1 MVDDTNARPRKSE
14 KVTFACIP
22 GEQRTVRAASAAA
35 ARHDNGEHALR
46 LYFGEEFLIDVSC
59 QHFGRALLAE
69 EPVLAI
75 ANLSQEKALEK
86 ELATLG
92 LDLARAIQRGRYV
105 WLDVRETI
113 DRLASGAAPDES
125 FFHLHIGE
133 GLRAMS
139 GHACGQSAR
148 FGEIVALLWAQG
160 RAHEAIHLERLWND
174 LAKTPFCLFCRYPA
188 CVFNNTNHLEPFLKI
203 QGEPSQVILAED
215 SWRRQSEEERLRAIP
230 ERQKKAVA
238 LEQGTVMRQAED
250 QFRLLVEAV
259 EDYAIF
265 MLDPRGYV
273 VTWNIGAQRIK
284 QYEASEI
291 IGKHFSCFYP
301 EEDVRKGKPERELVI
316 AEKQGRYEDEDWCL
330 RKDGSK
336 FWANVIITALRNR
349 RGELVGFG
357 KVTRDVTE
365 RMQAQRKLET
375 EVRERRDAERQL
387 HASEKSLR
395 ELSLHLLRT
404 QDEERRQ
411 IGRDLHD
418 SLGQYL
424 AVLKMKLDSLS
435 EIVGQS
441 REATAQDLAE
451 CVHLTEDCIKE
462 VRTAS
467 YLLYPPMLEELGLK
481 SAIPWYLDGFSSRS
495 AIKTTFTAEAEFDRI
510 SRESELALFRV
521 LQEGLTNVH
530 RHSQSE
536 TAYVRL
542 RAAGGFCTLEI
553 EDEGV
558 GMPAQ
563 LLDQPTDEAGTFG
576 VGIRGMSERVR
587 QLGGRLEIVRND
599 RGTTLRAIV
608 PAGELR
614 GYQVSD

>member
-1 MVDDTNARPRKSE
+1 L
-14 KVTFACIP
+14 TFRTIP
-22 GEQRTVRAASAAA
+22 GEQL
-35 ARHDNGEHALR
+35 EHAVR
-46 LYFGEEFLIDVSC
+46 LCNSKEFLIDVLP
-59 QHFGRALLAE
+59 QRFGRARFVDEPALGFATASHWPNAREIIDKLACGGTLE
-69 EPVLAI
+69 E
-75 ANLSQEKALEK
+75 SC
-86 ELATLG
+86 
-92 LDLARAIQRGRYV
+92 
-105 WLDVRETI
+105 
-113 DRLASGAAPDES
+113 
-125 FFHLHIGE
+125 FHLPIGDA
-133 GLRAMS
+133 LRATS
-139 GHACGQSAR
+139 GLACGR
-148 FGEIVALLWAQG
+148 LGDVFVLGEIVALLWAQG
-160 RAHEAIHLERLWND
+160 RGHEAICLERLWND
-174 LAKTPFCLFCRYPA
+174 LAKKHPFSLLRRYPA
-188 CVFNNTNHLEPFLKI
+188 FVCNNTNHTEPFLKMY
-203 QGEPSQVILAED
+203 GERSHVMHLKPPED
-215 SWRRQSEEERLRAIP
+215 CCGLHSGERLRAISQW
-230 ERQKKAVA
+230 ERKAVPF
-238 LEQGTVMRQAED
+238 ERGISREAED

-273 VTWNIGAQRIK
+273 STWNIGAQRIK
-284 QYEASEI
+284 LYEASEI

-301 EEDVRKGKPERELVI
+301 EEDVRRGKPEWELVI
-316 AEKQGRYEDEDWCL
+316 AEKQGRYEDEDWRL

-349 RGELVGFG
+349 SGKLVGFG

-365 RMQAQRKLET
+365 QMRAQRKLEA
-375 EVRERRDAERQL
+375 EVAERRDAERQL

>member
-1 MVDDTNARPRKSE
+1 
-14 KVTFACIP
+14 
-22 GEQRTVRAASAAA
+22 
-35 ARHDNGEHALR
+35 
-46 LYFGEEFLIDVSC
+46 
-59 QHFGRALLAE
+59 
-69 EPVLAI
+69 
-75 ANLSQEKALEK
+75 
-86 ELATLG
+86 
-92 LDLARAIQRGRYV
+92 
-105 WLDVRETI
+105 
-113 DRLASGAAPDES
+113 
-125 FFHLHIGE
+125 
-133 GLRAMS
+133 
-139 GHACGQSAR
+139 
-148 FGEIVALLWAQG
+148 
-160 RAHEAIHLERLWND
+160 
-174 LAKTPFCLFCRYPA
+174 
-188 CVFNNTNHLEPFLKI
+188 
-203 QGEPSQVILAED
+203 
-215 SWRRQSEEERLRAIP
+215 
-230 ERQKKAVA
+230 
-238 LEQGTVMRQAED
+238 
-250 QFRLLVEAV
+250 
-259 EDYAIF
+259 
-265 MLDPRGYV
+265 
-273 VTWNIGAQRIK
+273 
-284 QYEASEI
+284 
-291 IGKHFSCFYP
+291 
-301 EEDVRKGKPERELVI
+301 
-316 AEKQGRYEDEDWCL
+316 
-330 RKDGSK
+330 
-336 FWANVIITALRNR
+336 
-349 RGELVGFG
+349 
-357 KVTRDVTE
+357 
-365 RMQAQRKLET
+365 
-375 EVRERRDAERQL
+375 
-387 HASEKSLR
+387 
-395 ELSLHLLRT
+395 
-404 QDEERRQ
+404 
-411 IGRDLHD
+411 
-418 SLGQYL
+418 
-424 AVLKMKLDSLS
+424 MKLDSLS

-441 REATAQDLAE
+441 REAAAQDLAE

>member
-1 MVDDTNARPRKSE
+1 VFPPLLPDDTSACPCKSE
-14 KVTFACIP
+14 KLTFRTIP
-22 GEQRTVRAASAAA
+22 GEQLQ
-35 ARHDNGEHALR
+35 HDVQLCNSK
-46 LYFGEEFLIDVSC
+46 EFLIDVLS
-59 QHFGRALLAE
+59 QRIGRALFDEPALAFATASHWPNARE
-69 EPVLAI
+69 IIDMLACGG
-75 ANLSQEKALEK
+75 ALE
-86 ELATLG
+86 
-92 LDLARAIQRGRYV
+92 
-105 WLDVRETI
+105 
-113 DRLASGAAPDES
+113 ES
-125 FFHLHIGE
+125 CFHLPIGDA
-133 GLRAMS
+133 LRAMS
-139 GHACGQSAR
+139 SLAVRQLPGVFAL
-148 FGEIVALLWAQG
+148 GEIVALLWAQG
-160 RAHEAIHLERLWND
+160 RGHEAIRLERLWND
-174 LAKTPFCLFCRYPA
+174 LTKKYPFSLLHRYPA
-188 CVFNNTNHLEPFLKI
+188 FAFNNTNEVEPFLTMD
-203 QGEPSQVILAED
+203 GEQSHVMHGKPLED
-215 SWRRQSEEERLRAIP
+215 CCGLRSGERLRAISHW
-230 ERQKKAVA
+230 ERKAVPF
-238 LEQGTVMRQAED
+238 ERGISREAEG

-273 VTWNIGAQRIK
+273 RTWNIGAQRIK
-284 QYEASEI
+284 QYDASEI

-301 EEDVRKGKPERELVI
+301 EEDVRRGKPEWELVM
-316 AEKQGRYEDEDWCL
+316 AEKQGRYEDEDWRM

-365 RMQAQRKLET
+365 RMRAQRKLEA
-375 EVRERRDAERQL
+375 EVAERRDAERQL

-435 EIVGQS
+435 ETFGPSEKAV
-441 REATAQDLAE
+441 AQDLAQ
-451 CVHLTEDCIKE
+451 CVHLTEGCIKE

-467 YLLYPPMLEELGLK
+467 YLLYPPMLEELGLT

-495 AIKTTFTAEAEFDRI
+495 GIKTTFTAEAKFGRI
-510 SRESELALFRV
+510 SRDSELALFRV

-542 RAAGGFCTLEI
+542 TSADGFCTLEI
-553 EDEGV
+553 ADEGV

-563 LLDQPTDEAGTFG
+563 LLDQPGEEMITFG
-576 VGIRGMSERVR
+576 VGLRGMSERMR
-587 QLGGRLEIVRND
+587 HLGGRLEIVPND
-599 RGTTLRAIV
+599 TGATLRAIV
-608 PAGELR
+608 PTGEPWPTGFLDR
-614 GYQVSD
+614 AAF